1 MTGTANR
8 FGPRVTPDATEFR
21 LWAPKADPIRLEMD
35 GVDVGDMQRDV
46 DGWHRLSAIAPGGT
60 RYRFI
65 LPDGLAVP
73 DPASRYQP
81 DDVHGP
87 SEVIDLPA
95 PPPWEGRA
103 WHTTVLYEMH
113 IGTFTPEGT
122 FAAATARLPDLA
134 ALGVTALEIM
144 PVAAFPGDRNW
155 GYDGVALYAPAACY
169 GRPEDL
175 QALVAAAHAHG
186 IAVLLDVVYNH
197 FGPEGNYLPLYAP
210 VFTEKHHTPWGPAV
224 NYDDEGSAMV
234 RAFAVENAVFWLETY
249 GFDGLRLDAVHAI
262 RDESTDHLLAAIARE
277 VRERVTDRPI
287 HLILENEE
295 NATHWIG
302 ESGGYTAQWNDDVHH
317 GLHVAV
323 TGEAEGYYAD
333 YHGRP
338 ELLARALAE
347 GFAFQGEVM
356 PYRGAERGEPSGHL
370 PPTAFVAFLQNHDQ
384 IGNRA
389 FGDRIHQGHDLAA
402 IRAAAA
408 AYLLGPQIPMI
419 FQGEEWAASAPFQFF
434 CDFGEDLNEAVR
446 EGRRAEFARFSAFAD
461 ETLRSRIPDPTAPGT
476 FQGSRLDWEE
486 RSRDHH
492 HAMRGWYQDI
502 LALRHHRIVPLL
514 PAITRGG
521 RWTLSDDGLITVRWQ
536 AGEAELRLALNLS
549 DRSCRWEGDGEGSE
563 LLWHEGP
570 APAADSLGPWSC
582 RWILA

>member
-1 MTGTANR
+1 MTGLDVR
-8 FGPRVTPDATEFR
+8 FGPRLTPEATEFR
-21 LWAPKADPIRLEMD
+21 LWAPKVGHIRLELD
-35 GVDVGDMQRDV
+35 GIDVGAMQRAD
-46 DGWHRLSAIAPGGT
+46 DGWHRLSLLAPGGT

-81 DDVHGP
+81 DGVHGP

-95 PPPWEGRA
+95 PRPWEGRP

-122 FAAATARLPDLA
+122 FAAAAARLPDLA
-134 ALGVTALEIM
+134 ALGVTAIEIM

-155 GYDGVALYAPAACY
+155 GYDGVALFAPAACY

-210 VFTEKHHTPWGPAV
+210 IFTQKHHTPWGPAV

-234 RAFAVENAVFWLETY
+234 RAFAVENALFWLEAY
-249 GFDGLRLDAVHAI
+249 GFDGLRLVAVHAI
-262 RDESTDHLLAAIARE
+262 RDESTDHLLSAIARE
-277 VRERVTDRPI
+277 LRERITGRPI

-295 NATHWIG
+295 NAPRWVG
-302 ESGGYTAQWNDDVHH
+302 DVGGYTAQWNDDVHH

-347 GFAFQGEVM
+347 GFAYQGEVM
-356 PYRGAERGEPSGHL
+356 PYRGAERGEPSAHL

-389 FGDRIHQGHDLAA
+389 FGDRIHEGRDLA
-402 IRAAAA
+402 IVRAVAA

-434 CDFGEDLNEAVR
+434 CDFGEDLKEAVR

-461 ETLRSRIPDPTAPGT
+461 EDLRSRIPDPTARGT
-476 FQGSRLDWEE
+476 FRASRLDWAE
-486 RSRDHH
+486 RGREPHR
-492 HAMRGWYQDI
+492 AMLGWYQDI

-514 PAITRGG
+514 PTIARGG
-521 RWTLSDDGLITVRWQ
+521 RWSLSDDGLVTVRWQ
-536 AGEAELRLALNLS
+536 AGEAVLVLALNLS
-549 DRSCRWEGDGEGSE
+549 DRACAWEGDGEGSE

-570 APAADSLGPWSC
+570 PPGADSLGPWSC
-582 RWILA
+582 RWTLA